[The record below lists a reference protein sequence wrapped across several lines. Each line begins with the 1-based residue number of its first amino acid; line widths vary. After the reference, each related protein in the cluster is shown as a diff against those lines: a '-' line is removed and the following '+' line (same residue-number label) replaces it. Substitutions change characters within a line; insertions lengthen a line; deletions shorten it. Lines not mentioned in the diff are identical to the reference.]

1 MSGLFC
7 VCARE
12 IASAIDASSK
22 KLIDDTI
29 FRYGLQESFKITD
42 SEVIHIPTGG
52 TIHFKGLKGGSK
64 SETRTR
70 LRSLEGVDVLWV
82 EEAQS
87 LSESTL
93 TDIDETIRGLNTSG
107 KSRKIIYSLNPYEN
121 PDAVFS
127 FYESIPE
134 VMKLECNICDNPF
147 APADRLVKSEAL
159 KIKDYAL
166 WLHVYG
172 GKPLSIGDRCL
183 ISLQQ
188 YNEAVKRSWDRNE
201 REIVA
206 ADIARFGDDL
216 TVFGK
221 RKGNALIDIKEY
233 KGQDLITT
241 AQMLMD
247 YAKGAPVR
255 VDDTGLG
262 GGVTDY
268 LRKQGYPVQPINFGN
283 RAIRQDLYTDII
295 SEMWFSLADK
305 IDTISLPQHKDLQ
318 YQLVSRYY
326 TYDKAGRRKAETK
339 ADYKKRCGNSPDH
352 ADMLIMLFY
361 ETTTKPVRLY
371 I

>member
-29 FRYGLQESFKITD
+29 FRYGIQKSFRITD

-52 TIHFKGLKGGSK
+52 MIHFKGLKGGSK
-64 SETRTR
+64 AETRTR
-70 LRSLEGVDVLWV
+70 LRSLEGVDILWV

-93 TDIDETIRGLNTSG
+93 TDIDETIRGLNKSG
-107 KSRKIIYSLNPYEN
+107 KSRKIIYSLNPYDN

-134 VMKLECNICDNPF
+134 VLKLECNICDNPF
-147 APADRLVKSEAL
+147 APADRIVKSEAL

-172 GKPLSIGDRCL
+172 GKPLSIGDRAI
-183 ISLQQ
+183 ISIEK
-188 YNEAVKRSWDRNE
+188 YREAIKRGWDKDE
-201 REIVA
+201 RITIA
-206 ADIARFGDDL
+206 ADIARFGDDS
-216 TVFGK
+216 TVFVK
-221 RKGNALIDIKEY
+221 RKGNAIIDMKEY
-233 KGQDLITT
+233 RGQDLITT
-241 AQMLMD
+241 AQRIID
-247 YAKGAPVR
+247 YGKGAPVR

-268 LRKQGYPVQPINFGN
+268 LRKQGYPVQPINFAS
-283 RAIRQDLYTDII
+283 RAIRQDLYSDII
-295 SEMWFSLADK
+295 SEMWFNLADR
-305 IDTISLPQHKDLQ
+305 IDKISLPEDKELQ
-318 YQLVSRYY
+318 YQLVSRFY
-326 TYDKAGRRKAETK
+326 TYDKTGRRKVETK
-339 ADYKKRCGNSPDH
+339 ADYKKRCGSSPDK
-352 ADMLIMLFY
+352 ADAVIMAYY
-361 ETTTKPVRLY
+361 ETYIKPVHLY